1 MDSFDNSNIFKT
13 SDTCQR
19 NRKNFK
25 TSFAVAHHSE
35 EKNLHDYSVFCVRNH
50 AFSKSDHR
58 DRSAPLFSNP
68 RRNVFEIDNFM
79 FYDKNDLWPPL
90 PLNLF
95 VTNSQIYYY
104 GISTVS
110 FYRPHLCRASLKKLQ
125 FSTKVL
131 KFGTFF
137 L

>member
-1 MDSFDNSNIFKT
+1 MITQFSVYGTMHLASQTIEIVLLRYSPTQEFFNIF
-13 SDTCQR
+13 
-19 NRKNFK
+19 
-25 TSFAVAHHSE
+25 
-35 EKNLHDYSVFCVRNH
+35 
-50 AFSKSDHR
+50 
-58 DRSAPLFSNP
+58 
-68 RRNVFEIDNFM
+68 RRNVFEIDKFM